1 MEYAELVDDIIL
13 ETTHPV
19 SIASDQYMR
28 HVGFS
33 DNNPS
38 YALFFSADTIKTIS
52 KKVTQLLMGVDPK
65 NRPIIVP
72 DKLIVNIM
80 NSVYEN
86 YRPISAGNI
95 YTRFTIPSNQ
105 TTESYVVDMV
115 DNVIQIIY
123 QDVKDNYEIDQR
135 NSSLSIWDSVLGDF
149 NSKGL
154 RSFAP
159 IKTRVRRPAPM
170 QFNMNY

>member
-1 MEYAELVDDIIL
+1 MEYAELIDDIIA
-13 ETTHPV
+13 ETTHPTT
-19 SIASDQYMR
+19 IASDQYMR

-38 YALFFSADTIKTIS
+38 YALYFSADTIKTIS
-52 KKVTQLLMGVDPK
+52 TKVTQLLTGVDPK
-65 NRPIIVP
+65 NRRIIVP
-72 DKLIVNIM
+72 DNLIVNIM

-86 YRPISAGNI
+86 YRPPTGDI
-95 YTRFTIPSNQ
+95 YGRYNVPTGT
-105 TTESYVVDMV
+105 TTESYVVDMI
-115 DNVIQIIY
+115 DQAIEIIVT
-123 QDVKDNYEIDQR
+123 DVKNNYEIDQR

-149 NSKGL
+149 NAKGL
-154 RSFAP
+154 RSYAP